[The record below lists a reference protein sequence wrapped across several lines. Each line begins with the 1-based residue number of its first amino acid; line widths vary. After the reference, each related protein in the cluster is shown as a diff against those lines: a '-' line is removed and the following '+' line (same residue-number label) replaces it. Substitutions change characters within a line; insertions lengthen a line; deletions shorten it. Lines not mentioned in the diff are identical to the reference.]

1 MNSFGKRLT
10 ECRKAKNLSQ
20 KELADLFITSTT
32 TIGKYER
39 DEMTPGIDAAKKLAR
54 LLDTTVGYL
63 VGESDLLNLGE
74 SPDILKRFEDI
85 SKLTESERNYIF
97 NLIDMCLRDFNTQ
110 RAYAR

>member
-1 MNSFGKRLT
+1 MTFLTKYKKVFFIMHGVITGHNSRL
-10 ECRKAKNLSQ
+10 
-20 KELADLFITSTT
+20 
-32 TIGKYER
+32 
-39 DEMTPGIDAAKKLAR
+39 PG
-54 LLDTTVGYL
+54 
-63 VGESDLLNLGE
+63 GESDLLNLGE